1 MTDATA
7 QVSKTIAASPDE
19 VYDALTDPKRLGQA
33 FFGAKVDSDFK
44 VGSPIAMTGEFDGKP
59 YEDKGEVR
67 EAIPGERLSFSHFS
81 GASGQDDRPENY
93 HLVTFDLKPAGEATK
108 VTITQSN
115 LTGGVR
121 ESDGKMREQYEKTWW
136 EVLDGLA
143 KTVAH

>member
-19 VYDALTDPKRLGQA
+19 VYDALTDPERLGKA
-33 FFGAKVDSDFK
+33 FFGARVDSDFK
-44 VGSPIAMTGEFDGKP
+44 VGSPIGMKGEFDGKP
-59 YEDKGEVR
+59 YEDKGEVK
-67 EAIPGERLSFSHFS
+67 EAVPGERLSFSHFS
-81 GASGQDDRPENY
+81 GASGQPDRPENY
-93 HLVTFDLKPAGEATK
+93 HLVTFDLKPAGEATT

-121 ESDGKMREQYEKTWW
+121 PADEKMRDQYEKTWW
-136 EVLDGLA
+136 GVLDGLA